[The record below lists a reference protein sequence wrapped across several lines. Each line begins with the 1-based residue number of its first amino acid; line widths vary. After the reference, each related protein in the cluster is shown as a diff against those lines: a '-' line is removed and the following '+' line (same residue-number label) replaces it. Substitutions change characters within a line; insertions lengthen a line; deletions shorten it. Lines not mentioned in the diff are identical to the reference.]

1 MTVSEAH
8 RRHWQ
13 RRWAA
18 EAEAIKR
25 RRAAALVQAEEVAHR
40 LRDRWPALGGLWLF
54 GSVLGESFAAHSDI
68 DLAVE
73 GLPAP
78 DLLDAMAVA
87 ESDGAIPLDL
97 VRLES
102 LPPHWQQRIRRSG
115 RRLA

>member
-18 EAEAIKR
+18 EAEAIDQ
-25 RRAAALVQAEEVAHR
+25 RRAAALVQAEAVAHR
-40 LRDRWPALGGLWLF
+40 LRDRWPALGGIWLF
-54 GSVLGESFAAHSDI
+54 GSVLGEGFGMNSDI

-73 GLPAP
+73 GLPAA

-87 ESDGAIPLDL
+87 EAVGAIPFDL
-97 VRLES
+97 VRLEN
-102 LPPHWQQRIRRSG
+102 LPPHWQQRLRRSG